1 MSIQLWSFKN
11 VGEFAHT
18 NTTPN
23 AGDPKRICRVGFGW
37 PLEISFWGIYLKFSE
52 SGVATIF
59 KVLLT
64 YGPNLGCI
72 FEKPFGTI
80 FSPEMS
86 IPTPMFSKQWQ
97 PSCCADRQ
105 GNQLNGVST
114 LVASISFSALHFG
127 KMLTCSKISLYFHI
141 FESFQ
146 LPDPFCDLRTRATS
160 NLQNAKMSW
169 KWWLW
174 AGSWAK

>member
-1 MSIQLWSFKN
+1 MSENL
-11 VGEFAHT
+11 HTT